1 MIQLMAIYMQ
11 QVPVP
16 AVPEY
21 LHFSAS
27 LKDILYVYLSAAK
40 LKRRLEILVVD
51 SCAVVIY
58 LLSTFVQSTQN
69 RQRWLLPMGLFFP
82 L

>member
-1 MIQLMAIYMQ
+1 MVIYMQ
-11 QVPVP
+11 QVSVP

-69 RQRWLLPMGLFFP
+69 RQRWLLPGDFFFP